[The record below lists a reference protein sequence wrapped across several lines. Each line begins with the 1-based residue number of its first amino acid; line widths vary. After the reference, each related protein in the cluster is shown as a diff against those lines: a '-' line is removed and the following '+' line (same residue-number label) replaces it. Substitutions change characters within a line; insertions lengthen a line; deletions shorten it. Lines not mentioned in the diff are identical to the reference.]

1 MPGLV
6 ITLVV
11 LVCAA
16 AALKLPGM
24 GKEFLPEF
32 REGHF
37 VLQVSAAPGTSLA
50 EMMRIGQQIS
60 SELATNEHIAT
71 VEQQIGRAAQGRP
84 WLFREI
90 DHFLQTGE
98 LLPPPRIDEIAP
110 GT

>member
-1 MPGLV
+1 MPILRFARR
-6 ITLVV
+6 LLV

-50 EMMRIGQQIS
+50 VS
-60 SELATNEHIAT
+60 SRRGSQPPAMTSSIASPP
-71 VEQQIGRAAQGRP
+71 GPPAAPSRP
-84 WLFREI
+84 
-90 DHFLQTGE
+90 
-98 LLPPPRIDEIAP
+98 P
-110 GT
+110 